1 MNSQGRPMRDEVCGF
16 LGLGRMG
23 EPMAA
28 NLLAAGVKLRVWNR
42 SPAAP
47 ARLAALGAIPMPSA
61 RDVLRSSGTV
71 IMMLANEQTADAALE
86 RGQPGFADNV
96 HGLLLVQMGT
106 TSPEYARA
114 LAADVAACG
123 GRYVEAP
130 VSGSRLPA
138 EQGTLVCMLAGD
150 ADDVERV
157 RALVAPMCRQTFAC
171 GAVPGALLTKLA
183 VNLYLITMVTG
194 LVEAVHFAQVSG
206 VDLALLRAVL
216 DAGPMASAVSTM
228 KLDKLLAGDLSPQA
242 SLDDVLMNSR
252 LVADA
257 ARAAGIATPLLDA
270 SHHLY
275 TEASAAGFG
284 ATDMVGV
291 GAAIAARTA
300 GLGRTAS

>member
-1 MNSQGRPMRDEVCGF
+1 MRDETCGF

-23 EPMAA
+23 EPMAT
-28 NLLAAGVKLRVWNR
+28 NLLTAGVKLRVWNR

-47 ARLAALGAIPMPSA
+47 ARMAALGAIPMPDA

-71 IMMLANEQTADAALE
+71 ILMLANEEAADTALE
-86 RGQPGFADNV
+86 RGEPAFADNV
-96 HGLLLVQMGT
+96 NGLLLIQMGT
-106 TSPEYARA
+106 TSPEYSRG

-138 EQGTLVCMLAGD
+138 EQGALVCMLAGG
-150 ADDVERV
+150 ADDVARA

-252 LVADA
+252 LVAGA

-270 SHHLY
+270 SHLLY
-275 TEASAAGFG
+275 AEASAAGFG
-284 ATDMVGV
+284 AADMVGV
-291 GAAIAARTA
+291 GAAIT
-300 GLGRTAS
+300 GRTMERGRE